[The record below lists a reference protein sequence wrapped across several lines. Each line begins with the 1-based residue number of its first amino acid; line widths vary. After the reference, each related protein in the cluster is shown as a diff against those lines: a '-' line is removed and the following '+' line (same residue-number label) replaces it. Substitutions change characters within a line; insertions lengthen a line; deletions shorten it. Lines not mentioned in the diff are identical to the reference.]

1 MFDTS
6 NFNLSSGT
14 SNPLPVVNVSL
25 RGGNKHR
32 ATTVDGLTCL
42 WDSGAT
48 DSMLKRRQTKHYE
61 RNIRSNKV
69 EYSTASGMYCTAN
82 GVKVPFCMPKI
93 SSRKIINHRFHVDN
107 NKGESGIGYDMII
120 CRDLMVQIGP
130 TADFRCQFLQW
141 DSTTVH
147 MKEPSSLLVQY
158 DITKREMRKVAIYT
172 EEPASTREAT

>member
-69 EYSTASGMYCTAN
+69 EYSTASGVYCNTN
-82 GVKVPFCMPKI
+82 DVKVSFCMQTFCI
-93 SSRKIINHRFHVDN
+93 RKRINHRVHVEND
-107 NKGESGIGYDMII
+107 KGESGIGV
-120 CRDLMVQIGP
+120 C
-130 TADFRCQFLQW
+130 
-141 DSTTVH
+141 S
-147 MKEPSSLLVQY
+147 
-158 DITKREMRKVAIYT
+158 
-172 EEPASTREAT
+172 AS